1 MRFTTLAHLSS
12 IAVVLSAALT
22 AGTAHAD
29 ATLDRIKQRG
39 TVVVGISAPHPPV
52 GILDPATGKT
62 GGYQTELASDIARRL
77 GVKLETVA
85 VPSSTRVQLLQSGRI
100 DLIVA
105 AIGWT
110 PERAAIL
117 SFAPTPYDVIGGI
130 ALVAK
135 RSGIKDW
142 KDLRGRVIC
151 VSQGSSYAKP
161 LSETYGAVVK
171 GLRGIAETL
180 LALKGGVCDAAV
192 HDYPELY
199 GKLHDKNAGEWSDYT
214 LVPKDQLRP
223 TPVVIWMRKDE
234 SDTQAFVDR
243 AIQDW
248 HRSGFLL
255 KEARQWGMP
264 DTWVASRHEL
274 ALKGR
279 FDRAPFD
286 FDAYKA
292 IQPTP

>member
-1 MRFTTLAHLSS
+1 M
-12 IAVVLSAALT
+12 IAMLIDTMLIATMLC
-22 AGTAHAD
+22 GTAHAD
-29 ATLDRIKQRG
+29 ATLDKIRQRG
-39 TVVVGISAPHPPV
+39 KVVVGISPPHPPI
-52 GILDPATGKT
+52 GILDPVTGKT
-62 GGYQTELASDIARRL
+62 GGYQTELAADIARRL
-77 GVKLETVA
+77 GAKLETVA
-85 VPSSTRVQLLQSGRI
+85 VPSSTRVQLLQSGKI

-110 PERAAIL
+110 PERAEIL
-117 SFAPTPYDVIGGI
+117 SFAPTPYDMIGG
-130 ALVAK
+130 VAMVPK
-135 RSGIKDW
+135 RSGITHW
-142 KDLRGRVIC
+142 TDLRGKVVC

-180 LALKGGVCDAAV
+180 LALKGGVCEAAV

-199 GKLHDKNAGEWSDYT
+199 GKLHDANASEWSDYVLT
-214 LVPKDQLRP
+214 PKDPLTP
-223 TPVVIWMRKDE
+223 TPVVVWMRKGE
-234 SDTQAFVDR
+234 TDTQAFVDQ

-255 KEARQWGMP
+255 REVRQWGMP
-264 DTWVASRHEL
+264 QAWVASRHAL

-286 FDAYKA
+286 FDIYKA
-292 IQPTP
+292 KHSSP